1 MKRILIAC
9 GSGVCTSTVAN
20 QKISDFLNENG
31 YEGQYKM
38 EQCKVTEIVAKSENF
53 DFCISTTAEPAGAK
67 CPVLAG
73 LPLLT
78 GMGMEKLYQDI
89 LEQMKK

>member
-20 QKISDFLNENG
+20 QKISDFLNANG

-38 EQCKVTEIVAKSENF
+38 EQCKVSEIAAKSEDF
-53 DFCISTTAEPAGAK
+53 DFCIATTAAPANAK
-67 CPVLAG
+67 CPVSAG

-78 GMGMEKLYQDI
+78 GMGMDKLQSDI
-89 LEQMKK
+89 LDMMKK

>member
-1 MKRILIAC
+1 MKKILIAC

-20 QKISDFLNENG
+20 QKITEFLNSNG
-31 YEGQYKM
+31 YEGQFKM
-38 EQCKVTEIVAKSENF
+38 EQCKVAEIVAKSENY
-53 DFCISTTAEPAGAK
+53 DFCIATTTAPKDAK

-78 GMGMEKLYQDI
+78 GMGMDKLQEDV